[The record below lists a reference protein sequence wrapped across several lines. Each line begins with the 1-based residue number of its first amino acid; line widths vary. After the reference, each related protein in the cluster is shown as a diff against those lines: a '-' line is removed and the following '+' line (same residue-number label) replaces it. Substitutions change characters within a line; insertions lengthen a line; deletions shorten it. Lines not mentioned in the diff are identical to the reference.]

1 VKLRKYS
8 ILLVDDD
15 PFILTGVG
23 QNLESEGYQ
32 VTTAESGEIALE
44 LLQNSVFDLVISDLV
59 MDKIDGIQVLKAAK
73 DINPETMV
81 IILTGYG
88 DMTSAIDALRLD
100 ADDYMLKPCQPDE
113 MNFRVAGCLEKL
125 ELSRKIK
132 LYERILPVCCV
143 CKKIR
148 DDEGLEPGTGKWMSV
163 DKYLWKKARLSI
175 SSTYCPHCADDA
187 MKALDSIDSN
197 STGNKKDS

>member
-1 VKLRKYS
+1 MRKYS

-32 VTTAESGEIALE
+32 VTTAESGEIALD
-44 LLQNSVFDLVISDLV
+44 LLNKSVFDLVISDLV
-59 MDKIDGIQVLKAAK
+59 MDKIDGIQVLKKAK
-73 DINPETMV
+73 KINPETMV

-113 MNFRVAGCLEKL
+113 MNFRVAACLDKL

-132 LYERILPVCCV
+132 LYERILPICCV

-148 DDEGLEPGTGKWMSV
+148 DDAGREPGTGKWMPV

-175 SSTYCPHCADDA
+175 SSTYCPSCADDA
-187 MKALDSIDSN
+187 MKALDKIEAK
-197 STGNKKDS
+197 STGNDIKG